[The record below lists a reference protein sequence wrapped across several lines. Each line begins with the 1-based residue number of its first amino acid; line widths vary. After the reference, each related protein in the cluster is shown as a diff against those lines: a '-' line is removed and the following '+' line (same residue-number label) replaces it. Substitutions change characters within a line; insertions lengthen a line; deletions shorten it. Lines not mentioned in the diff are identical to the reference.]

1 MGPRRKVVSA
11 EPSAAEIR
19 QALFLHKNPA
29 QASVLRRFFKTGPGE
44 YGAGDE
50 FWGLSVPQ
58 VRAVL
63 ARFPE
68 VPPAVAGKLLDS
80 PVHEVR
86 LCGALA
92 LVRAYANGGPN
103 ERAAVFD
110 YYLSRTDRINNWD
123 LVDASAPGIVGR
135 HLPPGGG
142 RRTLARLAKSESLW
156 ERRIAM
162 VATLDHIRRGDLS
175 NVFWLAE
182 RLLGDAEDLMHKA
195 TGWMLREA
203 GKRELD
209 SLRKFLARQAGRM
222 PRTTLRYAI
231 ERLSPTERREWMDK
245 KWSINLLANDIR

>member
-1 MGPRRKVVSA
+1 MGPRRKIVSA

-19 QALFLHKNPA
+19 QALCLHKNPT
-29 QASVLRRFFKTGPGE
+29 QAAVLRRFFKTGPGE

-50 FWGLSVPQ
+50 FWGLMVPQ

-68 VPPAVAGKLLDS
+68 VSRATAGELLDS

-92 LVRAYANGGPN
+92 LVRAYAQGGPD

-110 YYLSRTDRINNWD
+110 FYLSRSARINNWD

-142 RRTLARLAKSESLW
+142 RRTLGRLVKSHNLW

-162 VATLDHIRRGDLS
+162 VATLEHIRAGNLE
-175 NVFWLAE
+175 NTFWLAE
-182 RLLGDAEDLMHKA
+182 QLLYD
-195 TGWMLREA
+195 
-203 GKRELD
+203 
-209 SLRKFLARQAGRM
+209 
-222 PRTTLRYAI
+222 P
-231 ERLSPTERREWMDK
+231 
-245 KWSINLLANDIR
+245 

>member
-1 MGPRRKVVSA
+1 MGPRRKIVSA
-11 EPSAAEIR
+11 DSSAAAIR
-19 QALFLHKNPA
+19 QALFFHENPA

-50 FWGLSVPQ
+50 FWGLKVPQ
-58 VRAVL
+58 VRVVL
-63 ARFPE
+63 AQFPE
-68 VPPAVAGKLLDS
+68 VSRATAGELLDS

-92 LVRAYANGGPN
+92 LVRAYAQGGPD

-110 YYLSRTDRINNWD
+110 FYLSRSVRINNWD

-142 RRTLARLAKSESLW
+142 RRTLGWLAQSPNLW

-162 VATLDHIRRGDLS
+162 VATLEHIRAGNLE
-175 NVFWLAE
+175 NTFWLAE
-182 RLLGDAEDLMHKA
+182 RLLDDPEDLLHKA

-203 GKRELD
+203 GKRDAKALEN
-209 SLRKFLARQAGRM
+209 FLGRHAERL
-222 PRTTLRYAI
+222 PRTALRYAI
-231 ERLSPTERREWMDK
+231 ERLAPAERRKWMGK
-245 KWSINLLANDIR
+245 KSG

>member
-1 MGPRRKVVSA
+1 MTAARKCA
-11 EPSAAEIR
+11 PAAVLLRELKR
-19 QALFLHKNPA
+19 QRNPA
-29 QASVLRRFFKTGPGE
+29 QAAVLRRFFKTGPGE

-50 FWGLSVPQ
+50 FWGLSVPH

-68 VPPAVAGKLLDS
+68 VPPAVAGELLDS

-92 LVRAYANGGPN
+92 LVRAYANG
-103 ERAAVFD
+103 EAAARAEIFEF
-110 YYLSRTDRINNWD
+110 YLSRSSRINNWD

-142 RRTLARLAKSESLW
+142 RRTLGRLAKSNNLW

-162 VATLDHIRRGDLS
+162 VATLDHIRRGDLA

-203 GKRELD
+203 GKRD
-209 SLRKFLARQAGRM
+209 AAALREFLSRQAARM
-222 PRTTLRYAI
+222 PRTALRYAI
-231 ERLSPTERREWMDK
+231 EKFPPIERKRWLSRR
-245 KWSINLLANDIR
+245 